1 MAATKDDLR
10 RWFQHGV
17 ASGHRYM
24 VVLCDTYDW
33 EDYDKYADT
42 RERALEIVASPG
54 DMQKVMEVYDLN
66 MDMEAQMAEHRAWH
80 L

>member
-10 RWFQHGV
+10 RWFRHGV
-17 ASGHRYM
+17 AEGQAYLI
-24 VVLCDTYDW
+24 VLCDTFDW
-33 EDYDKYADT
+33 DDYPKYAARKDW
-42 RERALEIVASPG
+42 AQQIVDNPG

-66 MDMEAQMAEHRAWH
+66 MDMETQMTERRAWH